1 MNTEFDLYGFD
12 LPCGLIH
19 DQKLSNVKVE
29 NDTIV
34 LTFDIELYPQD
45 YSDDTIYNDKKL
57 YYVVLD
63 KMRENNSKKK
73 TENVTTDTNE
83 ITTEKIYE

>member
-19 DQKLSNVKVE
+19 DQKLSTVKVE

-34 LTFDIELYPQD
+34 LTFDIELYPQN
-45 YSDDTIYNDKKL
+45 YSDDTVYN
-57 YYVVLD
+57 
-63 KMRENNSKKK
+63 
-73 TENVTTDTNE
+73 
-83 ITTEKIYE
+83 